1 MRRRR
6 CVRYVLDLGL
16 IGRQFV
22 SECILTGD
30 DDAFEIAHA
39 SDNVLH
45 DRIERFGDEQHP
57 RAAIGEHIGILIRGQ
72 KRIERH
78 RHDAGTDG
86 AQKHRRKIHRVEHD
100 HRDTFFAA
108 NAKPA
113 QQVGDAAALP
123 LQIAIGPPGPGA
135 RPGPPAGASLVDI
148 AVEQIGHCIVSARC
162 LAHADPLKAPSRRI
176 KARHAARHPQL
187 LSIIIHRKALLVLAV
202 NPLRHYVSGC
212 FARADQKHHEYAR
225 LARGMMTSDPE
236 TSFLEQLG
244 QRVRTMR
251 ALRGMSRKVLAK
263 VSGISERYIAQLESG
278 KGNVSIVLLRRVS
291 NAMGA
296 HLEDLI
302 PHQEPSLDWAVIRE
316 LLRKASPSQ
325 ISQAKDILAGQSVLQ
340 QRAKSFAGIALIGL
354 RGAGKSTLGKLL
366 AKKIG
371 WNFVEL
377 NKEIEAQNGLSVA
390 EIIALYGQEGF
401 RRMEQSALTQLLAG
415 KELTVLA
422 TGGGIV
428 SEPVTFDLIL
438 SSFYTIWLKAEPE
451 EHMARVR
458 KQGDLRPMANNHTTK
473 AKHHNKQTSHKPH
486 KTHTTADI
494 DTAGLS
500 ADAAAARLI

>member
-1 MRRRR
+1 M
-6 CVRYVLDLGL
+6 
-16 IGRQFV
+16 
-22 SECILTGD
+22 
-30 DDAFEIAHA
+30 
-39 SDNVLH
+39 
-45 DRIERFGDEQHP
+45 
-57 RAAIGEHIGILIRGQ
+57 
-72 KRIERH
+72 
-78 RHDAGTDG
+78 DG
-86 AQKHRRKIHRVEHD
+86 
-100 HRDTFFAA
+100 
-108 NAKPA
+108 
-113 QQVGDAAALP
+113 
-123 LQIAIGPPGPGA
+123 
-135 RPGPPAGASLVDI
+135 
-148 AVEQIGHCIVSARC
+148 
-162 LAHADPLKAPSRRI
+162 
-176 KARHAARHPQL
+176 
-187 LSIIIHRKALLVLAV
+187 
-202 NPLRHYVSGC
+202 
-212 FARADQKHHEYAR
+212 
-225 LARGMMTSDPE
+225 TSDPE
-236 TSFLEQLG
+236 TGFLEQLG

-302 PHQEPSLDWAVIRE
+302 PHQEPSPDWAVIRD
-316 LLRKASPSQ
+316 LLRKATPNQ
-325 ISQAKDILAGQSVLQ
+325 IAQAKDILTGQSGAEPRL
-340 QRAKSFAGIALIGL
+340 KSFAGIALIGL

-401 RRMEQSALTQLLAG
+401 RRLEQAALTQLLAR

-458 KQGDLRPMANNHTTK
+458 KQGDLRPIADDRSAMAELRNIL
-473 AKHHNKQTSHKPH
+473 TSREPLYARAS
-486 KTHTTADI
+486 TVV
-494 DTAGLS
+494 DTAGLTV
-500 ADAAAARLI
+500 DAAAVRLLDAVSPMLQNEPKAFGLRSAAV

>member
-1 MRRRR
+1 MT
-6 CVRYVLDLGL
+6 
-16 IGRQFV
+16 QT
-22 SECILTGD
+22 E
-30 DDAFEIAHA
+30 
-39 SDNVLH
+39 
-45 DRIERFGDEQHP
+45 
-57 RAAIGEHIGILIRGQ
+57 
-72 KRIERH
+72 
-78 RHDAGTDG
+78 
-86 AQKHRRKIHRVEHD
+86 
-100 HRDTFFAA
+100 
-108 NAKPA
+108 
-113 QQVGDAAALP
+113 
-123 LQIAIGPPGPGA
+123 
-135 RPGPPAGASLVDI
+135 
-148 AVEQIGHCIVSARC
+148 
-162 LAHADPLKAPSRRI
+162 
-176 KARHAARHPQL
+176 
-187 LSIIIHRKALLVLAV
+187 
-202 NPLRHYVSGC
+202 
-212 FARADQKHHEYAR
+212 
-225 LARGMMTSDPE
+225 TSDPE
-236 TSFLEQLG
+236 SGFLEQLG

-263 VSGISERYIAQLESG
+263 VSGISERYIAQLEAG
-278 KGNVSIVLLRRVS
+278 RGNVSIVLLRRVS

-302 PHQEPSLDWAVIRE
+302 PAAEPSPDWAVIRD

-325 ISQAKDILAGQSVLQ
+325 VSQAKDILAGQNAST
-340 QRAKSFAGIALIGL
+340 QRLKSFAGIALIGL

-401 RRMEQSALTQLLAG
+401 RRLEQAALTQLLARQ
-415 KELTVLA
+415 ELTVLA

-458 KQGDLRPMANNHTTK
+458 KQGDLRPMADDRSAMAELRNILVSREPLY
-473 AKHHNKQTSHKPH
+473 ARAS
-486 KTHTTADI
+486 AVV

-500 ADAAAARLI
+500 VDAAAARLTEAVAPVLQNEQKAFGLRSAAR